1 MPIISE
7 QKVLETSNLAR
18 NISIAHVSN
27 IPIYGR
33 KVKGQGQTNCLNV
46 WIDAAL
52 FHFTMSK
59 MFAGMRSALLRW
71 GRIMQQRS
79 TTWANVGNIGPL
91 TFRLSG
97 SFKVIRTNM
106 NRSATYDFLLEIHRN
121 HAPISYRDRD
131 KRRFVWK
138 MQINLL
144 RLCLT
149 PPLRVLLQNFVT
161 LVRLQKTRMVA
172 LPDGENDM

>member
-1 MPIISE
+1 
-7 QKVLETSNLAR
+7 
-18 NISIAHVSN
+18 
-27 IPIYGR
+27 
-33 KVKGQGQTNCLNV
+33 
-46 WIDAAL
+46 
-52 FHFTMSK
+52 
-59 MFAGMRSALLRW
+59 
-71 GRIMQQRS
+71 MQQRS

-172 LPDGENDM
+172 LPDGENDMQGPTFVQTKYTRRTDGRTDRQAISRSRVTIPSCQSMPTGDKTSERIKKSSLE